1 MKGNNETSTPTPS
14 PVPRLPHVPKFP
26 GPMPFFL
33 SHTDQIC
40 THTVPKLGIT
50 ALLGWGPLLP
60 FKRYMCGGCSFVK
73 ACRGDVFGWLGRLA
87 GKIHQPA
94 SSTLASPN
102 HVLICQSVGFPYT
115 YSSIFV
121 SDEIAFV
128 FLCLLINPSVDLWS
142 PHSTYLVSSLE
153 IELGA
158 VVTPKE
164 NNPRS

>member
-1 MKGNNETSTPTPS
+1 MRGNNLHTHTPS
-14 PVPRLPHVPKFP
+14 CFPPPHVPKFP
-26 GPMPFFL
+26 GPMPLFLSTHRPDLHAHCPLNLESQPCWAGGLFFFL
-33 SHTDQIC
+33 
-40 THTVPKLGIT
+40 
-50 ALLGWGPLLP
+50 
-60 FKRYMCGGCSFVK
+60 FKRYMRGGCSFAK
-73 ACRGDVFGWLGRLA
+73 ACRGDIFGWLGRLA

-102 HVLICQSVGFPYT
+102 HVLICQSVGFLYT
-115 YSSIFV
+115 YSSVFV

-164 NNPRS
+164 NNPKS